1 MSIEDSNPVEQLI
14 DERMN
19 TLVQLITSFRF
30 FNTVNLQNFFKI

>member
-19 TLVQLITSFRF
+19 TFVESYLGNPDRAIA
-30 FNTVNLQNFFKI
+30 

>member
-19 TLVQLITSFRF
+19 TLVQLIASFRF